1 MGVEGAGCRVD
12 ALWEGE
18 GGGRGGHCYWRVA
31 LIGESK
37 REDRIEIGRE
47 EDRIEGRWRRG
58 TGIRGRGGGEKR

>member
-1 MGVEGAGCRVD
+1 MGMEGAGCRVD

-31 LIGESK
+31 LIDE
-37 REDRIEIGRE
+37 IEIGRE
-47 EDRIEGRWRRG
+47 EDRMEGGRRRG